1 MATKLFVNLP
11 VKDLNRSKAFFTEL
25 GLAFFG
31 QAEDMA
37 SVIISEHTQVM
48 LLTDTV
54 FASYAR
60 NGVVD
65 ATASTEAILVLGVET
80 RDQVD
85 QLADRAEAAGGSPVG
100 TPRDDGYRYQR
111 GFTDLDGHHWEA
123 LCLIDPAGSGDH
135 DRYPNGHGDL
145 GRRHRHRL
153 RSVRRGPGGH
163 PGAGRADE
171 PVRSRHDRHR
181 GRPVPLVHRAELRPP
196 RSRRQR

>member
-11 VKDLNRSKAFFTEL
+11 VKDLNRSKAFFTGL

-65 ATASTEAILVLGVET
+65 AATIDQIQRLGIAERPMAT
-80 RDQVD
+80 R
-85 QLADRAEAAGGSPVG
+85 
-100 TPRDDGYRYQR
+100 T
-111 GFTDLDGHHWEA
+111 
-123 LCLIDPAGSGDH
+123 
-135 DRYPNGHGDL
+135 
-145 GRRHRHRL
+145 
-153 RSVRRGPGGH
+153 
-163 PGAGRADE
+163 
-171 PVRSRHDRHR
+171 
-181 GRPVPLVHRAELRPP
+181 
-196 RSRRQR
+196 